1 MTRYLVGRLEPPMG
15 DTEVAL
21 VLPGALALLER
32 DGQAVRDYTNEIEAL
47 EAGSGPSG
55 LRSGTPIRRTGSG

>member
-1 MTRYLVGRLEPPMG
+1 MG

-21 VLPGALALLER
+21 VLPAAGALALLER